1 MTRRT
6 LPAPFDDMCERYGIK
21 PSSYTLIRELKQ
33 KREQRSE
40 LGRQIIQRA
49 GSKLTGAQERE
60 IDRLLEERDDL
71 DEMVTQAE
79 ERLEGVRNQP
89 FEGQGGRGREDAP
102 GLTFQTAEGRTI
114 RGVRHGESFA
124 AAVHKP
130 RAPRPGADGDEQD
143 LSVGR
148 ALLGFLRGDHDLME
162 RELRAQVVASDPS
175 GGFFVTDSLA
185 SMFIDKARSQS
196 VISQAGAIT
205 VPLTGGET
213 RILRVVTDPTA
224 AWKAEGAGLNETEIK
239 FGAVVMYPKVLGCI
253 AELSEE
259 LVQDGANAADVIQT
273 TLAAAVANQLDRS
286 FWRGISNGSG
296 DSDVPGRNTFT
307 GVLDDPDV
315 NTVDMAGAAPSDYD
329 EWIDAMQ
336 LVEDANG
343 MANVRIDSPRTAGQ
357 LAKLKETGTGAYLK
371 APEAVAALRHLRTTQ
386 TPVTLGAGND
396 ESVSVVGNF
405 STAYVILGM
414 RTQFS
419 IQVSNQAGDAFE
431 NLTRKVR
438 IWGRA
443 DMVIGRPSHLSL
455 IQAIGPTS

>member
-1 MTRRT
+1 MTRST
-6 LPAPFDDMCERYGIK
+6 LPDSFEDACERYGLRAND
-21 PSSYTLIRELKQ
+21 TLIIRSLKM
-33 KREQRSE
+33 KRTERREQAQE
-40 LGRQIIQRA
+40 IVTRA
-49 GSKLTGAQERE
+49 GGRKLTNAQERE
-60 IDRLLEERDDL
+60 FDRLLKERDELDDL
-71 DEMVTQAE
+71 VTIAE
-79 ERLEGVRNQP
+79 ERRDGIRNSP
-89 FEGQGGRGREDAP
+89 FDDERGRGRQDAP
-102 GLTFQTAEGRTI
+102 ELTFQTADGRTI

-130 RAPRPGADGDEQD
+130 RAGRQGDGDGED

-148 ALLGFLRGDHDLME
+148 ALLGYLRGDHEIME
-162 RELRAQVVASDPS
+162 RELRAQVVTNGPD

-213 RILRVVTDPTA
+213 RILRVATDPTA
-224 AWKAEGAGLNETEIK
+224 AWKSEASGLNQTEIK
-239 FGAVVMYPKVLGCI
+239 FDAITMFPKVLGCV
-253 AELSEE
+253 AEISEE
-259 LVQDGANAADVIQT
+259 LIQDGANAADVIQT

-296 DSDVPGRNTFT
+296 DNDVAGRYFT

-315 NTVDMAGAAPSDYD
+315 NTVDMAGAAPTDYD
-329 EWIDAMQ
+329 EWIDAIQ

-343 MANVRIDSPRTAGQ
+343 MADVRIDSPRTAGQ
-357 LAKLKETGTGAYLK
+357 LAKLKELTTGAYLK
-371 APEAVAALRHLRTTQ
+371 APDAVAALRHLRTTQ
-386 TPVTLGAGND
+386 TPVTLGSGND

-414 RTQFS
+414 RTQFT
-419 IQVSNQAGDAFE
+419 IQTSNQAGSAFD

-443 DMVIGRPSHLSL
+443 DMAIGRPSHLTL
-455 IQAIGPTS
+455 VQAIGPTA